1 MKDYSK
7 EINDLKKIKSQ
18 AIDKLDFKE
27 FENIESQINETSY
40 NSSKIIPQNTN
51 IKNNSFVDLTQW
63 AIRSVLEK
71 IEFTSLIDDFLDKGS
86 ISFLTSEANK
96 GKTFLSFAICK
107 HLLEFNKIRKIIYFD
122 GDNSKI
128 TIKSRIKK
136 SMQIGGYYFLD
147 YPAFNYIQT
156 SNALECG
163 TDEIEVDFNF
173 IVEKY
178 LEPLMQ
184 SGGLVDV
191 FIVFDSLFNFFNG
204 DMNDNKKVAE
214 FMKIIKKISHKGEAT
229 FLFIHHKGKSAES
242 EFMGGVNFLNAT
254 DNLFK
259 IQTSNNDGEILNI
272 ELNTKKARNFLPYNL
287 KVDIDLNTLDLKIER
302 AINENDTNF
311 LAKAKEI
318 IEQKGE
324 ILQGELLELLEKSKT
339 DTHAIKKLES
349 GKGLYFNI
357 IEKSRATGGKA
368 LKYYVPLK
376 ENKTIINGIEINA
389 EQTLFSE

>member
-63 AIRSVLEK
+63 AIRSVDLEK

-136 SMQIGGYYFLD
+136 V
-147 YPAFNYIQT
+147 
-156 SNALECG
+156 C
-163 TDEIEVDFNF
+163 
-173 IVEKY
+173 K
-178 LEPLMQ
+178 
-184 SGGLVDV
+184 
-191 FIVFDSLFNFFNG
+191 
-204 DMNDNKKVAE
+204 
-214 FMKIIKKISHKGEAT
+214 
-229 FLFIHHKGKSAES
+229 
-242 EFMGGVNFLNAT
+242 
-254 DNLFK
+254 
-259 IQTSNNDGEILNI
+259 
-272 ELNTKKARNFLPYNL
+272 
-287 KVDIDLNTLDLKIER
+287 
-302 AINENDTNF
+302 
-311 LAKAKEI
+311 
-318 IEQKGE
+318 
-324 ILQGELLELLEKSKT
+324 
-339 DTHAIKKLES
+339 
-349 GKGLYFNI
+349 
-357 IEKSRATGGKA
+357 
-368 LKYYVPLK
+368 
-376 ENKTIINGIEINA
+376 
-389 EQTLFSE
+389 